1 MQLLKRRT
9 GTKQLPRRDISSVC
23 SGIFPVRVGKTVN
36 EHQELWYQRTF
47 DVPSAWKGKQILLHF
62 GAVDWKADVWVND
75 VKVGQHTGGFT
86 PFYFDITSALN
97 KGNNQLVV
105 KVWDPLTVANSREE
119 SK

>member
-1 MQLLKRRT
+1 MV
-9 GTKQLPRRDISSVC
+9 PFAVESSL
-23 SGIFPVRVGKTVN
+23 SGVGKRIN

-47 DVPSAWKGKQILLHF
+47 DVPSSWKGKQILLHF

-75 VKVGQHTGGFT
+75 VKVGEHTGGFT

-105 KVWDPLTVANSREE
+105 KVWDPADRGEQPRG
-119 SK
+119 K